1 MEVSPVPSPSDGSR
15 FGRYVL
21 AQRIAHGGMA
31 SVHLAQLK
39 GEGNFSK
46 WVAVKLIH
54 TQYAGDV
61 KFEKM
66 FVAEAGLLARI
77 DHPNVCTVFDFGA
90 VGGTY
95 FLAMEYLHGQTLR
108 AIMKQQHQQPR
119 RISTGVAAR
128 IIADAADGLHAA
140 HELRDEDGRSAQVVH
155 RDVSPSNLVVLYSG
169 VTKVLDFGIAVAEGQ
184 DQDITSVDEVKGKL
198 TYMAPEQLE
207 REQLDRRT
215 DVFSLG
221 IVLWELVCGRRLFRR
236 PSEADT
242 VMAVLKEP
250 IPRPSSLVSNF
261 PAALDDIIMKALQR
275 NPADRYQTT
284 AAMAHDLEE
293 FIVASGKPI
302 GHAQVAEALRDLFG
316 HEIDE
321 HTSSLKRSAEF
332 LRQMEKTA
340 AELAEV
346 DIEVTVSNEAQLPP
360 AATKR
365 SPLLIAGGVSV
376 LLGLAV
382 AGSMWW
388 LSRPDAS
395 VPVANAATSAAPP
408 STAPA
413 KPTAATNPV
422 ATAPA
427 ATATQPSPAQPTAAT
442 PAPTAT
448 ATNIAPSEAPTN
460 KHPATKGSSATRA
473 PSVALPKPPPLP
485 AAAATPIPAPTHAA
499 TPAPTPRSTPPP
511 KTKHDDEEK
520 SVRPMTSFE

>member
-1 MEVSPVPSPSDGSR
+1 MEVTSVPSPSDGSR

-221 IVLWELVCGRRLFRR
+221 IVLWELTCGRRLFRR
-236 PSEADT
+236 QSEADT

-332 LRQMEKTA
+332 LRQIEKTA

-360 AATKR
+360 PAPKR

-388 LSRPDAS
+388 LSRPEPS
-395 VPVANAATSAAPP
+395 VPVANAATSATPSTTTPPTVTPPTTAAPQAAPTTAPVASPP
-408 STAPA
+408 SAAPA
-413 KPTAATNPV
+413 PTNAA
-422 ATAPA
+422 AA
-427 ATATQPSPAQPTAAT
+427 ATALPNT
-442 PAPTAT
+442 
-448 ATNIAPSEAPTN
+448 
-460 KHPATKGSSATRA
+460 KHPAAKTNSATHA
-473 PSVALPKPPPLP
+473 PTVALPKPPPLP
-485 AAAATPIPAPTHAA
+485 AAAATPVPAPTHAA
-499 TPAPTPRSTPPP
+499 TSAPTPRSTPPP